1 MNLNIHL
8 KQINIWLGG
17 EIMKTIKE
25 LLDSAIITTLDNGNN
40 SDNDF
45 VVAVKDFFS
54 IQGICLV
61 LKINRNRYNYL
72 ARTNQLDNE
81 IIKLRVK

>member
-1 MNLNIHL
+1 
-8 KQINIWLGG
+8 
-17 EIMKTIKE
+17 MKTIKE

-40 SDNDF
+40 NDNDF

-72 ARTNQLDNE
+72 IRTNQLDNE
-81 IIKLRVK
+81 IIKLRVR